1 LWQLMS
7 PLESLV
13 PLIMETC
20 GSHLELQSGPVR
32 AGPLFCAR
40 GTQSTYSKY
49 DISATLKFSCEI
61 FSLTVKSLRDIRCI
75 LLSCTSNALL

>member
-1 LWQLMS
+1 MWQLMS

-20 GSHLELQSGPVR
+20 GSHLELQSGPVE

-40 GTQSTYSKY
+40 GTQSTYSTY
-49 DISATLKFSCEI
+49 DISATLKFSCEV
-61 FSLTVKSLRDIRCI
+61 FSLDMKSRGEKRCS
-75 LLSCTSNALL
+75 L